1 MENFQGT
8 RTFTIYSDLSNLK
21 NYIEG
26 GRSSLEYII
35 RMKSVDWLDVEIS
48 SDEYDVRLDFS
59 FKFNSFEDYVS
70 KLEYLLTYSP
80 SVINEDGTY
89 IEGFST
95 RELVNYLKDELQANE
110 LYLSDTEDI
119 ELFKG
124 GESKLS
130 FSEDVEYEAKNE
142 RIKHQENEDI
152 ALSLENLKIDTSY
165 DKEEGIYTR
174 TIEFE
179 IETESDS
186 LLNSMKKSFIARCK
200 KEKVEYKNDE
210 TKKFS
215 VEFSRG
221 SEKELSST
229 TMVLLNTGASIGTKE
244 QYDNGNK
251 LKVTFA
257 EYLDL
262 QDILTDEAEFSY
274 TFDVS
279 GFEKAQLIDGYNEN
293 AGFTL
298 EENVMK
304 VTEPKSSYQFAYQK
318 NFEFDKVE
326 IITDFTNEWHITRT
340 ISMRARTILAKNI
353 HNEIK
358 ESLVNSIPNGT
369 TLNIYDKGAYRY
381 YDIVFEGDSDKINSI
396 TSKITDGEAKLKV
409 NQMLLPFMPSKLE
422 DSITIDQICSYVEN
436 YNNIEQKYIFS
447 KDTKLPNEK
456 ELVVE
461 RTEDGNIIVV
471 QNENISI
478 TYKNFDKILFAKVLI
493 LVIIVIVI
501 LLIIKHKMKKLGKK
515 LKEKKE
521 AKKLAKAEKNK
532 QKSEKKNKK

>member
-1 MENFQGT
+1 MEDFQGT
-8 RTFTIYSDLSNLK
+8 RQFTVLADMSNLK

-26 GRSSLEYII
+26 GRSSLELVI
-35 RMKSVDWLDVEIS
+35 RMKSVDWLNVEIS
-48 SDEYDVRLDFS
+48 SDEYDIRLDFS
-59 FKFNSFEDYVS
+59 FEFSSFEDYIS
-70 KLEYLLTYSP
+70 KIEYLLTYNP
-80 SVINEDGTY
+80 SIINEEGNY
-89 IEGFST
+89 IEGFAT
-95 RELVNYLKDELQANE
+95 RDLVNYLKDELQAKG
-110 LYLSDTEDI
+110 LYLSDTEEI
-119 ELFKG
+119 ELFK
-124 GESKLS
+124 
-130 FSEDVEYEAKNE
+130 SEDSKIIFLDELEYEAQNE

-152 ALSLENLKIDTSY
+152 ALSLKNLKIDTSY
-165 DKEEGIYTR
+165 DEEEAIYTR
-174 TIEFE
+174 TMEFE

-186 LLNSMKKSFIARCK
+186 LLNSMKKSFMARCK

-210 TKKFS
+210 IKKFS
-215 VEFSRG
+215 VEFSRN

-229 TMVLLNTGASIGTKE
+229 TMVLLNTGASIGIKE
-244 QYDNGNK
+244 QYNNGNN

-262 QDILTDEAEFSY
+262 QDILVDEAEFSY

-293 AGFTL
+293 TGFSL
-298 EENVMK
+298 EENVIK

-318 NFEFDKVE
+318 KFEFDKVE
-326 IITDFTNEWHITRT
+326 IITDFTNDWHITRT
-340 ISMRARTILAKNI
+340 ISMRTRTILAKNI

-396 TSKITDGEAKLKV
+396 TSKITDGEANLKV
-409 NQMLLPFMPSKLE
+409 NQMLLPFMPSKVE

-447 KDTKLPNEK
+447 KDTKLPNEE

-461 RTEDGNIIVV
+461 RAEDGSIIVV
-471 QNENISI
+471 QNKNISI
-478 TYKNFDKILFAKVLI
+478 TYKKFDKILFAKVLI
-493 LVIIVIVI
+493 LIIIVIVV
-501 LLIIKHKMKKLGKK
+501 LLIIKHKMKKLVKK

-521 AKKLAKAEKNK
+521 AKKLAKAEKTK
-532 QKSEKKNKK
+532 QKADKKNKK